1 VPTKLQRE
9 LFEDASAI
17 VDGQQIAPL
26 RETLARFLHDHK
38 NVPSHD
44 HRCAKAAQ
52 DIVPI
57 GRRLRVAVT
66 LRLAR
71 PDSRAFWATLDRL
84 VAIGR
89 HPFLTALTRP
99 VNMPNWL
106 GQIEILSS
114 D

>member
-1 VPTKLQRE
+1 
-9 LFEDASAI
+9 
-17 VDGQQIAPL
+17 
-26 RETLARFLHDHK
+26 
-38 NVPSHD
+38 
-44 HRCAKAAQ
+44 
-52 DIVPI
+52 
-57 GRRLRVAVT
+57 VAVT
-66 LRLAR
+66 LPLAR